1 MGRVEFAGFYE
12 MKRIQNKVVYTAVF
26 GNYDTVSPVN
36 PSWDCDF
43 ICFTDNPNFVSEGWQ
58 IVNVQLNNESPSQA
72 NRRYKM
78 LPHEYLPNYE
88 RSLYIDGNIKLVID
102 PSPLFEKY
110 LNKCLIAIPKH
121 QDRNCVY
128 KEAQLCIKE
137 GRVDKEI
144 TEKQMAS
151 YKSEGFPEKFG
162 MTENGILFRK
172 HRDNDAI
179 KLMNAWWEEYCNGGR
194 RDQLSLPYLIW
205 KHDINVVTV
214 TEGPRININ
223 YFKIDLHLIDKSK
236 PFFHRLVR
244 QLTSRKHLNKNYLLL
259 SRAINLL
266 IVIRDNLPYKK

>member
-1 MGRVEFAGFYE
+1 
-12 MKRIQNKVVYTAVF
+12 
-26 GNYDTVSPVN
+26 
-36 PSWDCDF
+36 
-43 ICFTDNPNFVSEGWQ
+43 
-58 IVNVQLNNESPSQA
+58 
-72 NRRYKM
+72 
-78 LPHEYLPNYE
+78 
-88 RSLYIDGNIKLVID
+88 
-102 PSPLFEKY
+102 
-110 LNKCLIAIPKH
+110 
-121 QDRNCVY
+121 
-128 KEAQLCIKE
+128 
-137 GRVDKEI
+137 
-144 TEKQMAS
+144 
-151 YKSEGFPEKFG
+151 